1 MATKAMKTKRSPLA
15 GRKIALGVTGS
26 IAAYKACEL
35 VRLYV
40 KAGAEVAVV
49 MTRGAQQFVAP
60 LTFRTLSR
68 RSVTTDL
75 FENPAT
81 WVPGHVS
88 LADWCD
94 ALVVAPCTANV
105 AANES
110 VGSFALDALEA
121 SGTATLDVTAE
132 GAVSTTCPPPAINTL
147 NHDLWIL
154 KSNAFWTETGLAAS
168 TNRESASGGA
178 ITKYAYPATG
188 SWNLAF
194 DWSPGTPVPANIADW
209 YNVAIGSISDMPT
222 GWICCY

>member
-1 MATKAMKTKRSPLA
+1 MATKAMKAKRSPLA
-15 GRKIALGVTGS
+15 GKKIALGVTGS

-49 MTRGAQQFVAP
+49 MTKGAQQFVAP

-68 RSVTTDL
+68 RSVATDL

-105 AANES
+105 AAKMAHGIADDSLSALALACRKPKLVAPAMNE
-110 VGSFALDALEA
+110 GMLDNPATRDNL
-121 SGTATLDVTAE
+121 ATLRARGIAVMDCGEGELACGVEGRGRMPEPAE
-132 GAVSTTCPPPAINTL
+132 V
-147 NHDLWIL
+147 
-154 KSNAFWTETGLAAS
+154 LAA
-168 TNRESASGGA
+168 TEALLG
-178 ITKYAYPATG
+178 
-188 SWNLAF
+188 
-194 DWSPGTPVPANIADW
+194 
-209 YNVAIGSISDMPT
+209 
-222 GWICCY
+222 

>member
-1 MATKAMKTKRSPLA
+1 MATMSGKRKSSPLA
-15 GRKIALGVTGS
+15 GKKVVLGVTGS

-35 VRLYV
+35 TRLFV

-49 MTRGAQQFVAP
+49 MTKSACEFVAP

-105 AANES
+105 AAKMAHGIADDSLSALALACRGPKLVAPAMNE
-110 VGSFALDALEA
+110 GMLDNPATRDNL
-121 SGTATLDVTAE
+121 ATLRSRGVAVMDCGE
-132 GAVSTTCPPPAINTL
+132 GELACG
-147 NHDLWIL
+147 
-154 KSNAFWTETGLAAS
+154 TEGRGRMPEPSEVLAA
-168 TNRESASGGA
+168 TEALLG
-178 ITKYAYPATG
+178 
-188 SWNLAF
+188 
-194 DWSPGTPVPANIADW
+194 
-209 YNVAIGSISDMPT
+209 
-222 GWICCY
+222 

>member
-1 MATKAMKTKRSPLA
+1 MARGASPLR

-49 MTRGAQQFVAP
+49 MTKGAQQFVAP

-68 RSVTTDL
+68 RTVTTDL

-105 AANES
+105 AAKMAH
-110 VGSFALDALEA
+110 GIADDALSALALACRRPKLVAPAMNEGMLDNPA
-121 SGTATLDVTAE
+121 TRENLATLRARGIAVMDCGE
-132 GAVSTTCPPPAINTL
+132 GELACGTEGRGRMPEPDAVFA
-147 NHDLWIL
+147 
-154 KSNAFWTETGLAAS
+154 ATEALL
-168 TNRESASGGA
+168 R
-178 ITKYAYPATG
+178 
-188 SWNLAF
+188 
-194 DWSPGTPVPANIADW
+194 
-209 YNVAIGSISDMPT
+209 
-222 GWICCY
+222 